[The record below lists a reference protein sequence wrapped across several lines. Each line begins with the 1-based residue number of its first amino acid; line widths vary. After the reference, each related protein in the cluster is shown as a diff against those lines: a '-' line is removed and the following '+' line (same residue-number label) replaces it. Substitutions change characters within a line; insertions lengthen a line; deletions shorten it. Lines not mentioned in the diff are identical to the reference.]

1 MGCALPI
8 VSVAMT
14 YKGKAMDK
22 YIKKRAV
29 LSVVGVVFAA
39 SSIICSVHAEGFPD
53 VEASPAELGKSFLRN
68 GTFIPL
74 DNLRQV
80 NAGEGRLTQQNVTSL
95 LGSPNDPTVVGQEDS
110 WVYNVNLP
118 LHGESYLVCQYRVSF
133 SQQVLVSSEWRR
145 PQCDRLFAE
154 LSTPAQPQEVSFSA
168 DFLFGFDSYA
178 ISPQG
183 RSELQRAIQNAQT
196 KFQTPTVLVTGH
208 TDRIGSA
215 EYNLRLSEQRAKAV
229 ADALVAGGTNPQNI
243 RYTGLGQSEPLVSCQ
258 NIAGAALKECL
269 APNRRVEIL
278 LQENS

>member
-1 MGCALPI
+1 MGINTKTAL
-8 VSVAMT
+8 
-14 YKGKAMDK
+14 
-22 YIKKRAV
+22 
-29 LSVVGVVFAA
+29 LAA
-39 SSIICSVHAEGFPD
+39 SSVLAVSSFFNSVHAEGFPD
-53 VEASPAELGKSFLRN
+53 VEAIPAELSEPFLRD

-80 NAGEGRLTQQNVTSL
+80 EAGAGRLTQQNVTSL
-95 LGSPNDPTVVGQEDS
+95 LGLPNDPSADS
-110 WVYNVNLP
+110 QGDGWLYNVNLP

-133 SQQVLVSSEWRR
+133 SQQVLTSSEWRR
-145 PQCDRLFAE
+145 PQCDLLFAE

-178 ISPQG
+178 ISSQG
-183 RSELQRAIQNAQT
+183 RAELQRAIQSAQT
-196 KFQTPTVLVTGH
+196 RFQAPTILVTGH

-229 ADALVAGGTNPQNI
+229 ADALVEGGADPLNI
-243 RYTGLGQSEPLVSCQ
+243 RYAGQGQSEPLVSCQ

-278 LQENS
+278 LQENI